1 MVTQIALLIL
11 FDIHAVKQYSALR
24 RFVKAQQK
32 ACQRC
37 LACTGSTH
45 KGHLFTGSDIKIKML
60 QYQLILQITEGYI
73 LKGNAALNITCS
85 NRIRRIVNLHL
96 MLHHLIK
103 AVIAGHTALV
113 HFRKHQQTENR
124 FHKDIN
130 IKEEGNKIAERQL
143 VIGNH
148 HTTANQNYQI
158 GCVGKKGN
166 SSRKI

>member
-11 FDIHAVKQYSALR
+11 FDIHTVKQHSALR
-24 RFVKAQQK
+24 RLVKAQQQ
-32 ACQRC
+32 ACQRRF
-37 LACTGSTH
+37 ACTGSTH
-45 KGHLFTGSDIKIKML
+45 KGHLFTGSNVQIKML
-60 QYQLILQITEGYI
+60 QYRLILQITKGYI
-73 LKGNAALNITCS
+73 LKGNAALNLTCS
-85 NRIRRIVNLHL
+85 NRIRCIVNLHL

>member
-1 MVTQIALLIL
+1 
-11 FDIHAVKQYSALR
+11 
-24 RFVKAQQK
+24 
-32 ACQRC
+32 
-37 LACTGSTH
+37 
-45 KGHLFTGSDIKIKML
+45 ML
-60 QYQLILQITEGYI
+60 QYRLILQIAKGYI
-73 LKGNAALNITCS
+73 LKGNAALNLTCS
-85 NRIRRIVNLHL
+85 NRIRYIVNLHL

-124 FHKDIN
+124 LHKDIN
-130 IKEEGNKIAERQL
+130 IKEEGNKIAKRQL

-158 GCVGKKGN
+158 GCVGKKGY

>member
-1 MVTQIALLIL
+1 
-11 FDIHAVKQYSALR
+11 
-24 RFVKAQQK
+24 
-32 ACQRC
+32 
-37 LACTGSTH
+37 
-45 KGHLFTGSDIKIKML
+45 ML
-60 QYQLILQITEGYI
+60 QHRLILQIAESYI
-73 LKGNAALNITCS
+73 LKGNTALNLTCS

-124 FHKDIN
+124 LHKDIN
-130 IKEEGNKIAERQL
+130 IKEEGNKIAKRQL

-158 GCVGKKGN
+158 GCVGKKGY